1 MKGQINLSL
10 PDTVVGFRNL
20 ERRVRYRKPTRTLTP
35 HRSVYFVKRHSDRH
49 APWVSRERNLR
60 SKIRWFTEFCNS
72 HYLSQLATFVIEAR
86 TKRFTVRSC
95 HSVKFSTRVAKI
107 NWTFHCGLKCKIY
120 EHVRGR
126 VLETETHLRRKRHP
140 ARSRQFTVVFHTCR
154 SEWESGNDPSAGSPT
169 ETLLRLLLPLNDQVW
184 KSFRQS
190 SAIVADRGRRQSQ
203 SLTKP
208 FNR

>member
-126 VLETETHLRRKRHP
+126 VPFERPIWDASATPHDRDNSQWFSTLAEASEKAVMILPQVHLRKP
-140 ARSRQFTVVFHTCR
+140 CYDF
-154 SEWESGNDPSAGSPT
+154 
-169 ETLLRLLLPLNDQVW
+169 
-184 KSFRQS
+184 SF
-190 SAIVADRGRRQSQ
+190 
-203 SLTKP
+203 L
-208 FNR
+208 